1 MFQDILKKLF
11 GTKHERQLKK
21 LRPLVAA
28 INDLEPDVQKLTDD
42 KIRARIAELK
52 EKAENGVSLDDILV
66 PTFALT
72 REGARRALGMR
83 HYDVQLIGGIT
94 LHQGKIA
101 EMKTGE
107 GKTLVATLPCVL
119 NALEGKGVHV
129 VTVNDYLAKRDAE
142 WMGKLYGFLG
152 LTTGVI
158 VPQQSDAE
166 KKAAYRADITYG
178 QNNEFGFD
186 YMRDN
191 MKFSIY
197 DYAQRELNYAIV
209 DEVDSILVDEA
220 RTPLIISGPGETAS
234 EKYTKISDLIP
245 RLRKD
250 EHYQVDEKNH
260 SVTLTE
266 EGIETA
272 QRLLHERGLTEV
284 ENLYDPVNL
293 ESLHILQ
300 QCLRAHTL
308 YKRDQHY
315 MVSGE
320 GEVLIID
327 EFTGRILAG
336 RRWSDGLH
344 QAVEAKEHVPIKSEN
359 RTLAT
364 ISFQNLFRL
373 YKKLS
378 GMTGTADTEAA
389 EFHKIYNLDVQ
400 VIPTNKPILRRDEED
415 LVYKSEPEKFKAV
428 YNEILERYERG
439 QPVLVGTTSVEKSEA
454 LARMLKKANVPFN
467 VLNAKQH
474 EREAYVVA
482 QAGRKGAI
490 TVATNMAGRGTD
502 IVLGGN
508 PEMLARWE
516 LLEQA
521 RAEGNEELLSNP
533 DALEAAIHEAEGK
546 YRDRCAR
553 EKEEVLAAGGLAIIG
568 TERHESRRIDNQ
580 LRGRA
585 GRQGDPGHSR
595 FYLSLED
602 DLMRIFAGDRI
613 QGMMGRLGME
623 EDVPIEHKWVTRAV
637 ENAQRK
643 VEERNFDVRK
653 HLLEYDDVMNQ
664 QRKSIY
670 ALRKQ
675 VLEGQYRVLPT
686 EDEAKKGKGT
696 TPIVT
701 KADPKL
707 RERAAPIL
715 KQMVQIHGS
724 TPFERGASPEEIQA
738 WREKAY
744 ATPIGQLGE
753 LRRERL
759 ERDVYEWFGCRV
771 PVSKQHAKDPPAALE
786 YLEEHVAL
794 SLTEQRERLLD
805 LVDEIIGTMVER
817 ACPPKKHFEDWDMDG
832 LKKAFEQQFGFK
844 ATGIDRL
851 ADAEEIARKLYE
863 DAEKILQKKEDEIG
877 SEYYLRLFRNY
888 FLREIDRQWLEQL
901 SSMEQLRDGI
911 GLRGYGQRD
920 PKKEYKREGYDL
932 FMAMMERI
940 KANVGTN
947 MFLVQVVSQEQL
959 EQLEEQRRR
968 EAEEKLRRMRA
979 NHPLNQQQAPTTP
992 SNNEEAAAE
1001 APADGQPVPASR
1013 AARRAARSQGK
1024 AAPAAAAR
1032 PVTVKRERPKVGRND
1047 PCWCGS
1053 GKKYKHCHYREDTAE
1068 AEGPT
1073 VADPQ
1078 SPPQA

>member
-1 MFQDILKKLF
+1 MFQDILKKVF
-11 GTKHERQLKK
+11 GTKHERTLKK
-21 LRPLVAA
+21 LRPMVSA
-28 INDLEPDVQKLTDD
+28 INDLESDVEKLDD
-42 KIRARIAELK
+42 DGIRRRVGELK
-52 EKAENGVSLDDILV
+52 EQIENGQSLDDILFE
-66 PTFALT
+66 TFALT
-72 REGARRALGMR
+72 RASAKRALGMR
-83 HYDVQLIGGIT
+83 HYDVQLIGGIV

-129 VTVNDYLAKRDAE
+129 VTVNDYLASRDAE
-142 WMGKLYGFLG
+142 WMGKLYGFMG
-152 LTTGVI
+152 LSTGVI
-158 VPQQSDAE
+158 VPRQSDRE

-197 DYAQRELNYAIV
+197 DYAQRDLHYAIV
-209 DEVDSILVDEA
+209 DEVDSILIDEA

-234 EKYTKISDLIP
+234 DKYEKIAKLIP

-250 EHYQVDEKNH
+250 EHYQVDEKAH
-260 SVTLTE
+260 SATFTE
-266 EGIETA
+266 EGIELS
-272 QRLLHERGLTEV
+272 QKLLGDADMLDG

-293 ESLHILQ
+293 ESLHILNKS
-300 QCLRAHTL
+300 LYASAL

-315 MVSGE
+315 MVKD

-327 EFTGRILAG
+327 EFTGRTLPG

-373 YKKLS
+373 YNKLS
-378 GMTGTADTEAA
+378 GMTGTADTEAG
-389 EFHKIYNLDVQ
+389 EFHKIYELDVV
-400 VIPTNKPILRRDEED
+400 VIPTNRPISRDDQED
-415 LVYKSEPEKFKAV
+415 LVYKTEKEKFRAV
-428 YNEILERYERG
+428 AAEILERHENG

-454 LARMLKKANVPFN
+454 LARLLKRNKVPFN

-482 QAGRKGAI
+482 QAGRKGSV

-508 PEMLARWE
+508 AEMLARYEVVAKAHEESDQELLNEPE
-516 LLEQA
+516 LLENAVEEQA
-521 RAEGNEELLSNP
+521 
-533 DALEAAIHEAEGK
+533 DK
-546 YRDRCAR
+546 YAGICKA

-613 QGMMGRLGME
+613 QGMMDKLGME
-623 EDVPIEHKWVTRAV
+623 EDVPIEHKWVSKAV
-637 ENAQRK
+637 ENAQKK
-643 VEERNFDVRK
+643 VEERNFDIRK

-686 EDEAKKGKGT
+686 EDEEKKGKK
-696 TPIVT
+696 PERIVT
-701 KADPKL
+701 EADPKL
-707 RERAAPIL
+707 RDRAEPIL

-724 TPFERGASPEEIQA
+724 APFEKGATPEEIQA
-738 WREKAY
+738 WRQKAY
-744 ATPIGQLGE
+744 ETSIEELGE

-771 PVSKQHAKDPPAALE
+771 PVSKPLAKDAGETLE
-786 YLEEHVAL
+786 YLEDEVAL

-805 LVDEIIGTMVER
+805 LVDEIIGTLVER
-817 ACPPKKHFEDWDMDG
+817 ACPPKKHFEDWDLDALRG
-832 LKKAFEQQFGFK
+832 GFREAFGFEATGVEELTDAEDIAHKLFSDAEAILLKK
-844 ATGIDRL
+844 
-851 ADAEEIARKLYE
+851 
-863 DAEKILQKKEDEIG
+863 EKEIG
-877 SEYYLRLFRNY
+877 PESYLRLFRNY

-932 FMAMMERI
+932 FMGMMERI
-940 KANVGTN
+940 KANVASH
-947 MFLVQVVSQEQL
+947 MFRVEVVREEDLKRL
-959 EQLEEQRRR
+959 EAQRKA
-968 EAEEKLRRMRA
+968 EAEAVLQRGRA
-979 NHPLNQQQAPTTP
+979 AHPA
-992 SNNEEAAAE
+992 
-1001 APADGQPVPASR
+1001 GQPQQGGDGAPIEDEGPRPASR
-1013 AARRAARSQGK
+1013 AARRRAKARGAQ
-1024 AAPAAAAR
+1024 AVPAAK
-1032 PVTVKRERPKVGRND
+1032 PVTVKRDKPKLGRND

-1053 GKKYKHCHYREDTAE
+1053 GKKYKHCHYREDQRALAAASTE
-1068 AEGPT
+1068 SDS
-1073 VADPQ
+1073 VAD
-1078 SPPQA
+1078 QAQQ

>member
-28 INDLEPDVQKLTDD
+28 INDLEPDVQKLSDD
-42 KIRARIAELK
+42 QIRGRIAELQ
-52 EKAENGVSLDDILV
+52 EKVENGASLDDILV

-72 REGARRALGMR
+72 REGAKRSLGMR

-152 LTTGVI
+152 LSTGVI

-234 EKYTKISDLIP
+234 DKYSKISDLIP

-272 QRLLHERGLTEV
+272 QRLLHEKGLTEV

-300 QCLRAHTL
+300 QCLRAHSL

-315 MVSGE
+315 MVSAQ

-327 EFTGRILAG
+327 EFTGRVLAG

-400 VIPTNKPILRRDEED
+400 VIPTNRPIQRRDEED

-428 YNEILERYERG
+428 YHEILECHERG

-454 LARMLKKANVPFN
+454 LARMLKKASVPFN

-482 QAGRKGAI
+482 QAGKRGAI

-508 PEMLARWE
+508 PEMLARYE
-516 LLEQA
+516 VMAETAASAASDGPYREEGPSPEQI
-521 RAEGNEELLSNP
+521 EMLIEERQ
-533 DALEAAIHEAEGK
+533 AK
-546 YRDRCAR
+546 YED
-553 EKEEVLAAGGLAIIG
+553 LG

-701 KADPKL
+701 EADPKL

-724 TPFERGASPEEIQA
+724 APFERGASNEEIQA
-738 WREKAY
+738 WRDRAY
-744 ATPIGQLGE
+744 GTAVEDLGE

-771 PVSKQHAKDPPAALE
+771 PVSKQLAKSAPAALE
-786 YLEEHVAL
+786 HLEEHVAL

-817 ACPPKKHFEDWDMDG
+817 ACPPKKHFEDWDIDG

-844 ATGIDRL
+844 ATGIERL
-851 ADAEEIARKLYE
+851 ADAEEMARKLYE
-863 DAEKILQKKEDEIG
+863 DAEKILRKKDEEIG
-877 SEYYLRLFRNY
+877 SESYLRLFRNY

-932 FMAMMERI
+932 FTGMMERI
-940 KANVGTN
+940 KANVATN

-979 NHPLNQQQAPTTP
+979 NHPLNQQPAPTTP
-992 SNNEEAAAE
+992 TRGLANGSGDGAE
-1001 APADGQPVPASR
+1001 APPADIAAQAPVASR
-1013 AARRAARSQGK
+1013 SARRAARAQGK
-1024 AAPAAAAR
+1024 AAPAAAR

-1053 GKKYKHCHYREDTAE
+1053 GKKYKHCHYREDLAE
-1068 AEGPT
+1068 AEGGAL
-1073 VADPQ
+1073 ADPQ
-1078 SPPQA
+1078 SPQA